1 MQVVQPVGPSADD
14 DHPIQS
20 ARLAAGPPLL
30 HLSFPP
36 VRRILR
42 LLAGIGLCIL
52 GIIGWLLP
60 VMPGWAFMIPGLIIL
75 SDFFPPL
82 RRALHWARDRA
93 KQEAARFRKRSGEKE
108 PGGQPPA

>member
-1 MQVVQPVGPSADD
+1 MKPRGRAVRLVV
-14 DHPIQS
+14 
-20 ARLAAGPPLL
+20 
-30 HLSFPP
+30 PP
-36 VRRILR
+36 VRRTLR

-60 VMPGWAFMIPGLIIL
+60 IMPGWAFMIPGLIIL

-93 KQEAARFRKRSGEKE
+93 KQETARFRSRPGPEE
-108 PGGQPPA
+108 PPNG